1 MVLEDIPSNLQ
12 VAFVSTYIPRKC
24 GIATFTHDLAS
35 AVSHHIKAP
44 LGEDDRIKIVALND
58 QTKYD
63 YPDEVIFEIRDQYI
77 TDYQEAANF
86 LNLSPVNVVCLQH
99 EFGIFGG
106 EAGSNVLTLLEQLN
120 KPVITT
126 FHTILQKP
134 SQIQLE
140 TVQNIGRNSSLI
152 VVPARKGIELL
163 QNIYGIPPEK
173 LVFIPHGTPD
183 IPFFDPSYYKDRF
196 KMDGRRVILTF
207 GLLNPNKGIENMINA
222 LEPVV
227 KEHPETAYIMLGVTH
242 PNVKR
247 VHGEKYRISLQRMIR
262 EKGLEKHVFLH
273 NTYVSL
279 EELKKYLIMSDIF
292 VTPYLSQDQL
302 VSGTL
307 AYAVAC
313 GKVVVS
319 TPYWYAQEL
328 LGDGRGVLVPFG
340 DIKKLS
346 KQISDLL
353 SNEEKRNKLRKN
365 AYQFGRKMIW
375 NEVGRQYF
383 EIFYRALR
391 EQAPEKTSVAVEVSR
406 FSLPEVNF
414 THLRNLSDETGI
426 LQHAMIT
433 TPDRRQG
440 YATDDNA
447 RALQICVMNWELFK
461 EESILPLIHRYLS
474 FLSHAFDEKPRRFRN
489 YLTYDRRWADE
500 GGNEEDCHGRALYA
514 LGYTIAYPPTDHILI
529 LVNQMFNAALPTC
542 QSFKSPRALAHVI
555 LGCRLYSRQFGGASD
570 VRKMCE
576 ILSNY
581 LMTLYSENSSD
592 DWLWCEDIVTYDNA
606 CIPEAL
612 IVAGDW
618 LGNRELLDQGVKSL
632 EWLLNIQT
640 AKEGHLSL
648 IGNKEWYK
656 REGKKSAFDQQ
667 PIEAA
672 ALVTACYNTY
682 IITKDKKWL
691 EEIQK
696 SFHWFLG
703 KNDHH
708 EMLYDFTTG
717 GCNDGLTSSS
727 VNHNQGAESTL
738 SWLTSL
744 HYLMKLSR
752 DAPIIHRRKKA

>member
-12 VAFVSTYIPRKC
+12 VAFVSTYVPRKC
-24 GIATFTHDLAS
+24 GIATFTHDLAY
-35 AVSHHIKAP
+35 AVSHHMNAP
-44 LGEDDRIKIVALND
+44 LGEGDRIKIVALND

-86 LNLSPVNVVCLQH
+86 LNLSPVDVVCLQH

-106 EAGSNVLTLLEQLN
+106 EAGSNVLTLLEHLN

-140 TVQNIGRNSSLI
+140 TVQNIGRNSSLL

-163 QNIYGIPPEK
+163 QDIYGISPEK

-183 IPFFDPSYYKDRF
+183 IPFLDPSFYKGQF
-196 KMDGRRVILTF
+196 EMEGRRVILTF
-207 GLLNPNKGIENMINA
+207 GLLSPNKGIENMINA

-227 KEHPETAYIMLGVTH
+227 KEHPEMAYIMLGVTH

-262 EKGLEKHVFLH
+262 EKGLENHVFLH
-273 NTYVSL
+273 NAYVSL

-302 VSGTL
+302 SSGTL

-340 DIKKLS
+340 DIEKLS

-365 AYQFGRKMIW
+365 AYQFGRGMIW

-383 EIFYRALR
+383 EIFYQALR
-391 EQAPEKTSVAVEVSR
+391 DYGPEKTSAAVEVSR
-406 FSLPEVNF
+406 FSIPEVNF
-414 THLRNLSDETGI
+414 THLRTLSDEVGI
-426 LQHAMIT
+426 FQHAMFT
-433 TPDRRQG
+433 TPDRRHG
-440 YATDDNA
+440 YTTDDNA
-447 RALQICVMNWELFK
+447 RALQVCVMNWELFK
-461 EESILPLIHRYLS
+461 EESILPLLHRYLS
-474 FLSHAFDEKPRRFRN
+474 FLSYAFDEKPGRFRN
-489 YLTYDRRWADE
+489 FFTYDRRWVDE
-500 GGNEEDCHGRALYA
+500 GVNEEDCHGRVLYT
-514 LGYTIAYPPTDHILI
+514 LGYTMAYPPTDHISI
-529 LVNQMFNAALPTC
+529 LANQMFNAALPTC
-542 QSFKSPRALAHVI
+542 QSFNSPRALAHVI
-555 LGCRLYSRQFGGASD
+555 LGCRLYSRRFGGASD

-576 ILSNY
+576 ILSNH

-592 DWLWCEDIVTYDNA
+592 DWVWCEDIVTYDNA

-640 AKEGHLSL
+640 AKEGHLSV
-648 IGNKEWYK
+648 IGNKKWYK

-667 PIEAA
+667 PLEAA
-672 ALVTACYNTY
+672 ALVTACYNAY

-691 EEIQK
+691 EEIRK
-696 SFHWFLG
+696 SFYWFLG

-717 GCNDGLTSSS
+717 GCNDGLTSSG

-744 HYLMKLSR
+744 HHLMKLSSE
-752 DAPIIHRRKKA
+752 APIIHRRK

>member
-1 MVLEDIPSNLQ
+1 MVLEDIPSKLQ
-12 VAFVSTYIPRKC
+12 VAFLSTYVPRKC

-35 AVSHHIKAP
+35 AVSHYMNAP

-86 LNLSPVNVVCLQH
+86 LNLSPVDVVCLQH

-106 EAGSNVLTLLEQLN
+106 EAGSNVLTLLEHLN

-140 TVQNIGRNSSLI
+140 TVQNIGRNSSLL

-163 QNIYGIPPEK
+163 QDIYGISPEK

-183 IPFFDPSYYKDRF
+183 IPFLDPSYYKDQF
-196 KMDGRRVILTF
+196 KMEGRRVILTF

-227 KEHPETAYIMLGVTH
+227 KEHPEVAYIMLGVTH

-262 EKGLEKHVFLH
+262 EKGLENHVFLH
-273 NTYVSL
+273 NAYVSL

-307 AYAVAC
+307 AYALAC

-328 LGDGRGVLVPFG
+328 LEDGRGVLVPFG
-340 DIKKLS
+340 DIGKLG

-383 EIFYRALR
+383 EIFYQALR
-391 EQAPEKTSVAVEVSR
+391 DHAPEKTSAAVEVSR

-414 THLRNLSDETGI
+414 THLRTLSDEAGI

-433 TPDRRQG
+433 TPDRRHG

-447 RALQICVMNWELFK
+447 RALQVCVMNWELFK
-461 EESILPLIHRYLS
+461 EENILSLLHRYLS
-474 FLSHAFDEKPRRFRN
+474 FLSHAFDEKPGRFRN
-489 YLTYDRRWADE
+489 YLTYDRRWVDE

-529 LVNQMFNAALPTC
+529 LVNQMFNTALPTC
-542 QSFKSPRALAHVI
+542 QSFTSPRALAHVI
-555 LGCRLYSRQFGGASD
+555 LGCRLYSRRFGGASD

-576 ILSNY
+576 ILSNH

-592 DWLWCEDIVTYDNA
+592 DWLWCEDIITYDNA

-640 AKEGHLSL
+640 AKEGHLSF
-648 IGNKEWYK
+648 IGNEKWYK

-672 ALVTACYNTY
+672 ALVTACYNAY

-691 EEIQK
+691 EEIRK
-696 SFHWFLG
+696 SFYWFLG

-717 GCNDGLTSSS
+717 GCNDGLTSSG

-744 HYLMKLSR
+744 HHLMKLSR
-752 DAPIIHRRKKA
+752 EAPIIHRRK

>member
-12 VAFVSTYIPRKC
+12 VAFVSTYVPRKC

-35 AVSHHIKAP
+35 AVSHHMNAP

-86 LNLSPVNVVCLQH
+86 LNLSPVDVVCLQH

-106 EAGSNVLTLLEQLN
+106 EAGSNVLTLLEHLN

-140 TVQNIGRNSSLI
+140 TVQNIGRNSSLL
-152 VVPARKGIELL
+152 VAPARKGIELL
-163 QNIYGIPPEK
+163 QDIYGISPEK

-183 IPFFDPSYYKDRF
+183 IPFLDPSYYKDQF
-196 KMDGRRVILTF
+196 KMEGRRVILTF

-227 KEHPETAYIMLGVTH
+227 KEHPEVAYIMLGVTH

-262 EKGLEKHVFLH
+262 EKGLENHVFFH
-273 NTYVSL
+273 NAYVSL
-279 EELKKYLIMSDIF
+279 EELKKYLVMSDIF
-292 VTPYLSQDQL
+292 VTSYLSQDQL

-340 DIKKLS
+340 DIGKLS

-383 EIFYRALR
+383 EIFYQALR
-391 EQAPEKTSVAVEVSR
+391 DHAPEKTSAVVEGSR

-414 THLRNLSDETGI
+414 THLRTLSDEVGI
-426 LQHAMIT
+426 LQHAMFT
-433 TPDRRQG
+433 TPDRRHG
-440 YATDDNA
+440 YTTDDNA
-447 RALQICVMNWELFK
+447 RALQVCVMNWELFK
-461 EESILPLIHRYLS
+461 EESILPLLHRYLS
-474 FLSHAFDEKPRRFRN
+474 FLSYAFDEKPGRFRN
-489 YLTYDRRWADE
+489 YLTYDRRWVDE
-500 GGNEEDCHGRALYA
+500 GVNEEDCHGRALYA
-514 LGYTIAYPPTDHILI
+514 LGYTIAYPPTDHILS
-529 LVNQMFNAALPTC
+529 LANQMFNAALPTC

-555 LGCRLYSRQFGGASD
+555 LGCRLYSRRFGGASD

-576 ILSNY
+576 ILSNH

-592 DWLWCEDIVTYDNA
+592 DWVWCENIVTYDNA

-640 AKEGHLSL
+640 AKEGHLSV
-648 IGNKEWYK
+648 IGNKKWYK

-667 PIEAA
+667 PLEAA
-672 ALVTACYNTY
+672 ALVTACYNAY

-691 EEIQK
+691 EEIRK
-696 SFHWFLG
+696 SFYWFLG

-717 GCNDGLTSSS
+717 GCKDGLTSSG

-744 HYLMKLSR
+744 HHLMKLSR
-752 DAPIIHRRKKA
+752 EAPIIHRRK